1 MIYAIVKVVNVYAIM
16 DTLDINVIN
25 VSKVIFHFQIVK
37 NANAMVLAIIVLQM
51 VYVLIALLIQM
62 DLIAKDAKLVIL
74 VILY

>member
-25 VSKVIFHFQIVK
+25 VSKVIFHSQIVK

>member
-1 MIYAIVKVVNVYAIM
+1 MP
-16 DTLDINVIN
+16 
-25 VSKVIFHFQIVK
+25 IFLWPIHFQIVK

>member
-1 MIYAIVKVVNVYAIM
+1 MIYAIAKVVNVFAIM

-25 VSKVIFHFQIVK
+25 VNKVIFHFQIVK
-37 NANAMVLAIIVLQM
+37 NVNAMVLAIIVLQM

-62 DLIAKDAKLVIL
+62 VLIVKDAKLVIL